1 MTKEE
6 IIKEFRE
13 KFVGSDGRIYSGTL
27 TAGKIE
33 RFWLSKLQTQKQ
45 ELLEKIRLRM
55 IEEAN
60 TPLKE
65 RKSGWRILKEVKN
78 FIK

>member
-1 MTKEE
+1 MKKEE

-33 RFWLSKLQTQKQ
+33 RFWLSKLKAQKQ
-45 ELLEKIRLRM
+45 EIKREFEKKYAKRNL
-55 IEEAN
+55 
-60 TPLKE
+60 
-65 RKSGWRILKEVKN
+65 
-78 FIK
+78 

>member
-33 RFWLSKLQTQKQ
+33 QFLLKALQAQK
-45 ELLEKIRLRM
+45 EDLLEKIEEIDVSGGGSGRRLK
-55 IEEAN
+55 IQIKQL
-60 TPLKE
+60 LK
-65 RKSGWRILKEVKN
+65 
-78 FIK
+78 